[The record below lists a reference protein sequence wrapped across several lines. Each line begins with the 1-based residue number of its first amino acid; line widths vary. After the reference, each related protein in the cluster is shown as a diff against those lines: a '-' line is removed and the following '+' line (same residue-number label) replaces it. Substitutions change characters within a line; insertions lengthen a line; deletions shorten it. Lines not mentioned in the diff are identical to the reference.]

1 MKNLLVDTNIFLEI
15 LLDQE
20 QKEQCK
26 SFLVK
31 NIGRLFL
38 SDFSLHSIGVILLR
52 NKKEKVFVK
61 FTNDILPDI
70 SIISLSKDKY
80 KEVANISIKYSLD
93 FDDSYQTCI
102 SIDENLEIVTMDKDF
117 KKVEEILN
125 VRFLKQYLI

>member
-1 MKNLLVDTNIFLEI
+1 
-15 LLDQE
+15 
-20 QKEQCK
+20 
-26 SFLVK
+26 
-31 NIGRLFL
+31 
-38 SDFSLHSIGVILLR
+38 LHSIGVILLR

-125 VRFLKQYLI
+125 VRFLK

>member
-20 QKEQCK
+20 KKEQCK
-26 SFLVK
+26 SFLIN
-31 NIGRLFL
+31 NIGWLSI

-61 FTNDILPDI
+61 FINDIIPDI
-70 SIISLSKDKY
+70 SIISLSKEKY
-80 KEVANISIKYSLD
+80 KDVANISVKYNLD

-102 SIDENLEIVTMDKDF
+102 SIDENFEIVTMDKDF
-117 KKVEEILN
+117 KKVEGILN
-125 VRFLKQYLI
+125 VRFLK